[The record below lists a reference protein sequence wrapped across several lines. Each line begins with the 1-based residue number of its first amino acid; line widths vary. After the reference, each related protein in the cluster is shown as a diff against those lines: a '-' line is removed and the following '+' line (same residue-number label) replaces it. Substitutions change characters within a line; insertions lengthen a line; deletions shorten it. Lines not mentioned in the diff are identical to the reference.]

1 MGRSQNRVQAVGYVR
16 TSSAANVGAD
26 RDSEPRQRR
35 AIERFAKSA
44 ATKSWIGSMILL

>member
-1 MGRSQNRVQAVGYVR
+1 MGRKQNRVQAVGYVR

-35 AIERFAKSA
+35 AIENFAKSA
-44 ATKSWIGSMILL
+44 GYEVVDRSMILL